1 MSRMRQVPVMD
12 ITQREKAMSRNL
24 PVINIRPASPAVC
37 ARAKKPPAAKLRLSD
52 APGLL
57 SSGCHSVKE
66 VCNHIQH
73 ITTDLN
79 QLASSVEHMLPL
91 LSAYV
96 TALQTRGSAPELKE
110 PEHYRLAAKDAEKEP
125 ELYLFTPKIP
135 AKPEIPIEPQMTP
148 SPDDLQQLLNNPLVQ
163 NMMQSFMQNHGK

>member
-37 ARAKKPPAAKLRLSD
+37 TRAKKTPAAKLRLSD
-52 APGLL
+52 APALL

-91 LSAYV
+91 LSA
-96 TALQTRGSAPELKE
+96 
-110 PEHYRLAAKDAEKEP
+110 
-125 ELYLFTPKIP
+125 
-135 AKPEIPIEPQMTP
+135 
-148 SPDDLQQLLNNPLVQ
+148 
-163 NMMQSFMQNHGK
+163 